1 MRKKTAGRVLAVQ
14 ALYQLD
20 LRGNAFQ
27 EVIDEFL
34 EDSAKDEEIRA
45 LAAELVHGCVEKR
58 DELDAR
64 IAGVA
69 EHWDIARMAIVDR
82 CILRVGTYELLHRP
96 DVPPKVAIDEA
107 IRLAKKFSTAASGAF
122 VNGLLDRIMTAR
134 RDSAPLPEEDK

>member
-134 RDSAPLPEEDK
+134 RDSAPPPEEDE